1 MKISRHAKILEII
14 ERHPIETQEELAE
27 ELKKSGYHITQATV
41 SRDIKELKLV
51 KVLDV
56 NGTYKYASMREQ
68 DSMLNERLVKVFAES
83 VLSIDYSGNI
93 VVVKTFS
100 GAANAAAEAIDVLDY
115 KEMVGTV
122 AGDDTIFILVRN
134 QEDVETLIDK
144 LKKMMK
150 NR

>member
-1 MKISRHAKILEII
+1 MKISRHAKILELI

-27 ELKKSGYHITQATV
+27 ELKKSGYNITQATV

-51 KVLDV
+51 KVLDE
-56 NGTYKYASMREQ
+56 NGIYKYATLKEQ
-68 DSMLNERLVKVFAES
+68 DSMLSERLVKVFAES
-83 VLSIDYSGNI
+83 VLSVDYAGNI

-100 GAANAAAEAIDVLDY
+100 GAANAAAEAIDVLDF
-115 KEMVGTV
+115 KEIVGTI

-134 QEDVETLIDK
+134 QENVETVIDR

-150 NR
+150 

>member
-27 ELKKSGYHITQATV
+27 ELKKCGYNITQATV

-51 KVLDV
+51 KVLDE
-56 NGTYKYASMREQ
+56 NGIYKYATLKEQ

-83 VLSIDYSGNI
+83 VLSVDYAGNL

-100 GAANAAAEAIDVLDY
+100 GAANAAAEAIDVLDF
-115 KEMVGTV
+115 KEMVGTI

-134 QEDVETLIDK
+134 HDNVETVIDR

-150 NR
+150 

>member
-1 MKISRHAKILEII
+1 MKISRHAKILELI

-27 ELKKSGYHITQATV
+27 ELKKSGYNITQATV

-51 KVLDV
+51 KVLDE
-56 NGTYKYASMREQ
+56 NGIYKYATLKEQ
-68 DSMLNERLVKVFAES
+68 DSMLSERLVKVFAES
-83 VLSIDYSGNI
+83 VLSVDYAGNI

-100 GAANAAAEAIDVLDY
+100 GAANAAAEAIDVLDF
-115 KEMVGTV
+115 KEMVGTI

-134 QEDVETLIDK
+134 QENVETVIDR

-150 NR
+150 

>member
-14 ERHPIETQEELAE
+14 EKHPTETQEELAE
-27 ELKKSGYHITQATV
+27 ELKKNGYNITQATV

-51 KVLDV
+51 KVLDEH
-56 NGTYKYASMREQ
+56 GIYKYATMREQ

-83 VLSIDYSGNI
+83 VLSVDYAGNI

-100 GAANAAAEAIDVLDY
+100 GAANAAAEAIDVLDF
-115 KEMVGTV
+115 KEMVGTL
-122 AGDDTIFILVRN
+122 AGDDTIFILVRTHDN
-134 QEDVETLIDK
+134 VEVVIEK

-150 NR
+150 

>member
-14 ERHPIETQEELAE
+14 ERHPTETQEELAE
-27 ELKKSGYHITQATV
+27 ELKKSGYNITQATV

-51 KVLDV
+51 KVLDE
-56 NGTYKYASMREQ
+56 NGIYKYASLKEQ
-68 DSMLNERLVKVFAES
+68 DSMLSERLVKVFAES
-83 VLSIDYSGNI
+83 VLSVDYAGNI

-100 GAANAAAEAIDVLDY
+100 GAANAAAETIDVLDF
-115 KEMVGTV
+115 KEMVGTI

-134 QEDVETLIDK
+134 QENVEVIIDR

-150 NR
+150 

>member
-51 KVLDV
+51 KVLDE
-56 NGTYKYASMREQ
+56 NGIYKYATMKEQ

-93 VVVKTFS
+93 IVIKTFS
-100 GAANAAAEAIDVLDY
+100 GAANAACEAIDVFDF
-115 KEMVGTV
+115 KEIVGTI
-122 AGDDTIFILVRN
+122 AGDDTIFALVRN
-134 QEDVETLIDK
+134 QENVEVVIEK
-144 LKKMMK
+144 LKKLMK
-150 NR
+150 

>member
-14 ERHPIETQEELAE
+14 EKHPTETQEELAE
-27 ELKKSGYHITQATV
+27 ELKKSGYNITQATV

-51 KVLDV
+51 KVLDE
-56 NGTYKYASMREQ
+56 NSIYKYASLKEH
-68 DSMLNERLVKVFAES
+68 DSMLSERLVKVFAES
-83 VLSIDYSGNI
+83 VLSVDYAGNI

-100 GAANAAAEAIDVLDY
+100 GAANAAAEAIDVLEF
-115 KEMVGTV
+115 KETVGTI

-134 QEDVETLIDK
+134 ADNVEVVIDR

-150 NR
+150 

>member
-14 ERHPIETQEELAE
+14 ERHPTETQEELAE
-27 ELKKSGYHITQATV
+27 ELKKSGYNITQATV

-51 KVLDV
+51 KVLDE
-56 NGTYKYASMREQ
+56 NNIYKYASLKEQ
-68 DSMLNERLVKVFAES
+68 DSMLSERLVKVFAES
-83 VLSIDYSGNI
+83 VLSVDYAGNI

-100 GAANAAAEAIDVLDY
+100 GAANAAAEAIDVLDF
-115 KEMVGTV
+115 KETVGTI

-134 QEDVETLIDK
+134 ADNVEVVIDR

-150 NR
+150 

>member
-14 ERHPIETQEELAE
+14 EKHPTETQEELAE
-27 ELKKSGYHITQATV
+27 ELKKSGYNITQATV

-51 KVLDV
+51 KVLDE
-56 NGTYKYASMREQ
+56 NGIYRYASLKEQ
-68 DSMLNERLVKVFAES
+68 DSILNERLVKVFAES
-83 VLSIDYSGNI
+83 VLSVDFSENM

-100 GAANAAAEAIDVLDY
+100 GAANAAAETIDVLDF
-115 KEMVGTV
+115 KEVVGTL

-134 QEDVETLIDK
+134 QENVETVIDR

-150 NR
+150 

>member
-14 ERHPIETQEELAE
+14 ERHPTETQEELAE
-27 ELKKSGYHITQATV
+27 ELKKSGYNITQATV

-51 KVLDV
+51 KVLDE
-56 NGTYKYASMREQ
+56 NNIYKYASLKEQ
-68 DSMLNERLVKVFAES
+68 DSILSERLVKVFAES
-83 VLSIDYSGNI
+83 VLSVDYAGNI

-100 GAANAAAEAIDVLDY
+100 GAANAAAEAIDVLDF
-115 KEMVGTV
+115 KEMVGTI

-134 QEDVETLIDK
+134 SDNVEIVIDK

-150 NR
+150 

>member
-27 ELKKSGYHITQATV
+27 ELKKSGYNITQATV

-51 KVLDV
+51 KVLDE
-56 NGTYKYASMREQ
+56 NGIYKYASLKEQ
-68 DSMLNERLVKVFAES
+68 DSMLSERLVKVFAES
-83 VLSIDYSGNI
+83 VLSVDYAGNI

-100 GAANAAAEAIDVLDY
+100 GAANAAAETIDVLDF
-115 KEMVGTV
+115 KEMVGTI

-134 QEDVETLIDK
+134 QENVEVIIDR

-150 NR
+150 